1 MLQGNGTKERSKE
14 EEKGEEGDVWHR
26 VTAGASRVASLLD
39 ALRWRQEG
47 SIDKA
52 WVLNRGVVRH
62 GMVGNRG
69 LILLSH
75 PPQRKGNPQRHQE
88 LRMGHRLNRRNQ

>member
-14 EEKGEEGDVWHR
+14 EEKGEEGDVWHC

-52 WVLNRGVVRH
+52 WVLNRGVVRY
-62 GMVGNRG
+62 GTMGNRG
-69 LILLSH
+69 LIVL
-75 PPQRKGNPQRHQE
+75 PQTHLKGR
-88 LRMGHRLNRRNQ
+88 GTHRDIRNSGWAIG